1 MGKLKDKQ
9 DWMVKFPF
17 LFESDPF
24 GLKRAANKRK
34 EKLAT
39 KRRKCSKS

>member
-1 MGKLKDKQ
+1 MPKRKY

-17 LFESDPF
+17 LFESDPL
-24 GLKRAANKRK
+24 GLKAAYNRSK
-34 EKLAT
+34 KLAT